1 MAELLCYE
9 GQNFFE
15 FDELKILD
23 LTLAALEEAIEEA
36 GNTRRGRALK
46 RRAEKI
52 RGAIRS
58 RGSQSRS
65 RDPQVTRK
73 GT

>member
-23 LTLAALEEAIEEA
+23 LTLAALEDAIEEA

-46 RRAEKI
+46 RQAQKI
-52 RGAIRS
+52 RSAIRS
-58 RGSQSRS
+58 RGG
-65 RDPQVTRK
+65 K
-73 GT
+73 A